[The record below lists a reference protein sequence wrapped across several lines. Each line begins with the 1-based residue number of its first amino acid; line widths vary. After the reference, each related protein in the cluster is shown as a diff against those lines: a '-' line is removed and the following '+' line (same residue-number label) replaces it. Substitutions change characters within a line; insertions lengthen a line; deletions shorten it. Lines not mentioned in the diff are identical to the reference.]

1 MPANANVLKDDESV
15 IFDKSKKQLLFV
27 QFGKCDKC
35 IRNAAGR
42 LIGPSNENYGIFCK
56 PCAKVQIRK
65 IEKDT
70 KRLRADK
77 NGAGD
82 RPRRM
87 LPDCLRSGFQNL

>member
-42 LIGPSNENYGIFCK
+42 LIGPNNENYGIFCER
-56 PCAKVQIRK
+56 CARAQIRK
-65 IEKDT
+65 IEKDIR
-70 KRLRADK
+70 RLRADK
-77 NGAGD
+77 K
-82 RPRRM
+82 RR
-87 LPDCLRSGFQNL
+87 G

>member
-42 LIGPSNENYGIFCK
+42 LIGPNNENYGIF
-56 PCAKVQIRK
+56 
-65 IEKDT
+65 
-70 KRLRADK
+70 
-77 NGAGD
+77 
-82 RPRRM
+82 
-87 LPDCLRSGFQNL
+87 